1 MTTNRKEIQNAN
13 RAYDV
18 THNELLEH
26 IALLQKNLEAHNRQ
40 QAMDQGNWGYSGDL
54 TSIRNSLIEINS
66 RFTK

>member
-26 IALLQKNLEAHNRQ
+26 IITLKSGAISSFRPDQMAMLMQYVVTLVAQGTHFTYTTFEA
-40 QAMDQGNWGYSGDL
+40 
-54 TSIRNSLIEINS
+54 
-66 RFTK
+66 